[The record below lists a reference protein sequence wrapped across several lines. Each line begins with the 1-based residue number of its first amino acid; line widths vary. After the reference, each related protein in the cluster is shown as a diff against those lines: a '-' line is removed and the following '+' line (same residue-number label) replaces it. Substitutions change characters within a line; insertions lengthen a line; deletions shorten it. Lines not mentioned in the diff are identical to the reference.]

1 MNTVDT
7 VNPPITARASGRLVS
22 LPSPIP
28 SAIGIK
34 PTIVATVVIRIGRRR
49 VRPASMVASSS
60 GLPRPRSTLAK
71 STSSTP
77 FDTTMP
83 TIMMMPMKL
92 FTLRVV
98 PVSHSARNTPV
109 TPSGTLN
116 MITRG
121 SINDLNCDA
130 STM

>member
-1 MNTVDT
+1 M
-7 VNPPITARASGRLVS
+7 TARASGRFVS
-22 LPSPIP
+22 LPSPMP
-28 SAIGIK
+28 ERHRHAG
-34 PTIVATVVIRIGRRR
+34 PTIVAIVVIRIGRSR
-49 VRPASMVASSS
+49 VRPASIVASIS
-60 GLPRPRSTLAK
+60 GLPRARSTLAK

-92 FTLRVV
+92 FTLQRR
-98 PVSHSARNTPV
+98 ARQPRASTNTPV

-116 MITRG
+116 MMTSG
-121 SINDLNCDA
+121 SSSDLNCDA

>member
-1 MNTVDT
+1 M
-7 VNPPITARASGRLVS
+7 
-22 LPSPIP
+22 
-28 SAIGIK
+28 
-34 PTIVATVVIRIGRRR
+34 VIRIGRSR
-49 VRPASMVASSS
+49 VRPASTVASIS
-60 GLPRPRSTLAK
+60 GLPRARSTFAK

-92 FTLRVV
+92 FTLSVV
-98 PVSHSARNTPV
+98 PVRYSIRNTPV

-116 MITRG
+116 MITSG
-121 SINDLNCDA
+121 SISDLNCDA